1 MIKQKKRLGQVFLK
15 NHVVILDILRFADIQ
30 EKDNVLEIGPG
41 KGALTKELLKRKTNL
56 IVVEKDP
63 EWANYLKEKY
73 PELKIHI
80 DDVRDIYS
88 KVIKEFKKSFKLVAN
103 IPYYLTSFLIQL
115 IVTNKER
122 PKVCILMI
130 QKEVAIRITE
140 RDKKSSLLSVITN
153 FYADIKYL
161 KTVPKADFKPIPK
174 VDSALIEI
182 IPKKYNK
189 NIEENFL
196 KIVKQ
201 GFLHK
206 RKQLFKNLKQIIK
219 EDNLQEIFSNLNIL
233 LDIRAES
240 LSTQTW
246 IEITKQAKL
255 L

>member
-122 PKVCILMI
+122 PKICILMI

-219 EDNLQEIFSNLNIL
+219 EDNLKEIFSKLNIP